1 MKHQGTKALETP
13 RLILRRFQ
21 EGDGDYMYKNWASD
35 SEVTK
40 FLTWP
45 THPSVEV
52 SRKINA
58 SWVENYEKPD
68 YYQWAIVPKELGEP
82 IGSISVVSI
91 IQEAEAV
98 EIGYCI
104 GRNWWGKGIV
114 TEALQEVIRFCFEN
128 VEALR
133 VSARHDPNNPA
144 SGKVM
149 QKCGLKY
156 EGTLRQSDWNN
167 QGICDAAHYS
177 ILRREYTEK

>member
-1 MKHQGTKALETP
+1 METP

-68 YYQWAIVPKELGEP
+68 YYQWAIVPKEMGEP
-82 IGSISVVSI
+82 IGSIAVV
-91 IQEAEAV
+91 ELNEKAESAEV
-98 EIGYCI
+98 GYALS
-104 GRNWWGKGIV
+104 RRYWGQGIM
-114 TEALQEVIRFCFEN
+114 TEAFQAVIDFLFGEVGVLRI
-128 VEALR
+128 EAG
-133 VSARHDPNNPA
+133 HDPNNPA
-144 SGKVM
+144 SGAV
-149 QKCGLKY
+149 QRKCGLKY
-156 EGTLRQSDWNN
+156 EGTLRRSIRSN
-167 QGICDAAHYS
+167 QGITDKAVYA
-177 ILRREYTEK
+177 ILKADRL

>member
-1 MKHQGTKALETP
+1 MKHQGTKVLETP

-40 FLTWP
+40 YLTWP

>member
-1 MKHQGTKALETP
+1 MKHQGTKTLETP

-58 SWVENYEKPD
+58 SWVASYEKPD
-68 YYQWAIVPKELGEP
+68 YYLWAIVPKELGEP
-82 IGSISVVSI
+82 IGSISVVRMN
-91 IQEAEAV
+91 EKAESMEV
-98 EIGYCI
+98 GYAI
-104 GRNWWGKGIV
+104 SRKYWGQGIM
-114 TEALQEVIRFCFEN
+114 TEAFTAVIRYLFEE
-128 VEALR
+128 VGILR
-133 VSARHDPNNPA
+133 VSSRHDPNNPA

-167 QGICDAAHYS
+167 QGICDTAHYS
-177 ILRREYTEK
+177 ILRHEFTGK

>member
-1 MKHQGTKALETP
+1 MKHQGTKTLETP

-58 SWVENYEKPD
+58 SWVASYEKPD

-82 IGSISVVSI
+82 IGSIAVV
-91 IQEAEAV
+91 EPNEKAESMEV
-98 EIGYCI
+98 GYALS
-104 GRNWWGKGIV
+104 RKYWGQGIM
-114 TEALQEVIRFCFEN
+114 TEAFTAVIRYLFEE
-128 VEALR
+128 VGILR
-133 VSARHDPNNPA
+133 VSSRHDPNNPA

-167 QGICDAAHYS
+167 QGICDTAHYS
-177 ILRREYTEK
+177 ILRHEFTGK

>member
-1 MKHQGTKALETP
+1 MKHQGTKTLETP

-21 EGDGDYMYKNWASD
+21 EGDGDFMYKNWASD
-35 SEVTK
+35 PEVTK

-58 SWVENYEKPD
+58 SWVASYEKPD

-82 IGSISVVSI
+82 IGSIAVV
-91 IQEAEAV
+91 EPNEKAESMEV
-98 EIGYCI
+98 GYALS
-104 GRNWWGKGIV
+104 RKHWGQGIM
-114 TEALQEVIRFCFEN
+114 TEAFAAVIRYLFEE
-128 VEALR
+128 VGVLR
-133 VSARHDPNNPA
+133 VSSRHDPNNPA

-167 QGICDAAHYS
+167 QGICDTAHYS
-177 ILRREYTEK
+177 ILRHEFTGK

>member
-1 MKHQGTKALETP
+1 
-13 RLILRRFQ
+13 
-21 EGDGDYMYKNWASD
+21 MYKNWVSD
-35 SEVTK
+35 PEVTK

-58 SWVENYEKPD
+58 SWVASYEKPD

-82 IGSISVVSI
+82 IGSISVVRMN
-91 IQEAEAV
+91 EKAESMEV
-98 EIGYCI
+98 GYAI
-104 GRNWWGKGIV
+104 SRKYWGQGIM
-114 TEALQEVIRFCFEN
+114 TEAFTAVIRYLFEE
-128 VEALR
+128 VGILR
-133 VSARHDPNNPA
+133 VSSRHDPNNPA

-167 QGICDAAHYS
+167 QGICDTAHYS
-177 ILRREYTEK
+177 ILRHEFTGK

>member
-1 MKHQGTKALETP
+1 
-13 RLILRRFQ
+13 
-21 EGDGDYMYKNWASD
+21 MYKNWVSD
-35 SEVTK
+35 PEVTK

-58 SWVENYEKPD
+58 SWVASYEKPD

-82 IGSISVVSI
+82 IGSISVVRMN
-91 IQEAEAV
+91 EKAESMEV
-98 EIGYCI
+98 GYAI
-104 GRNWWGKGIV
+104 SRKYWGQGIM
-114 TEALQEVIRFCFEN
+114 TEAFTAVIRYLFEE
-128 VEALR
+128 VGILR
-133 VSARHDPNNPA
+133 VSSRHDPNNPA

-167 QGICDAAHYS
+167 QGICDVAYYS
-177 ILRREYTEK
+177 ILRHEFTGK